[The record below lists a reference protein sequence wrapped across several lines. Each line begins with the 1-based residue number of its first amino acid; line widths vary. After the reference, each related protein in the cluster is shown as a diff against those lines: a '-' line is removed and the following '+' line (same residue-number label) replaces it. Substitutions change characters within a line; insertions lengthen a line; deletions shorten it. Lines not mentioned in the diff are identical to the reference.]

1 MKNKKLKNQEKNK
14 IKTDKKYLKQVL
26 KYFLKSKKEFIII
39 ILLSL
44 IKMVISVIE
53 PFISA
58 KEYTSIVNVNTNDII
73 KYTIIIFIINIA
85 STILSSLS
93 SLVGEKYSKKIEIDI
108 QKDITKELF
117 KLEIKNFDK
126 KGTDFFIERAI
137 SDSKNL
143 VSNIGFIRYQL
154 FNIIASCGVIVYI
167 INASLKMFIL
177 LLLCS
182 LILLYIDKK
191 SRDIYEKRYQA
202 RREIRENQNS
212 TFTELIRGIRDIKV
226 LNLRKNMTERIIKGQ
241 EKVNETSYKEH
252 KEQDMFGILYTC
264 IRQLITVI
272 IIAYSL
278 YLLSNN
284 EIDGALLLVI
294 FMYHNR
300 VIYLTTS
307 IGEFYKIIKEINL
320 NMKNIQDIL
329 NNPEYPKEKFG
340 TKTKEYFEGNIKF
353 KNVSFKYDELPVLK
367 NVNFEIKPNS
377 TIWFVGK
384 SGSGKTTIFN
394 LISKLY
400 NIEEGEILIDNQNI
414 NNYSESTIRGN
425 ISVITQEPYIFN
437 MSIKE
442 NIKIVK
448 PSITDEELIEKCK
461 LAEIHNYIESLPNKY
476 DTIVG
481 ENGVIL
487 SGGLKQRL
495 SIARALVK
503 KSEIILLDE
512 ATSAL
517 DNELQES
524 VMKAIKNINK
534 EYTILIIAH
543 RLSTIKDCDKIIV
556 LDDGEIKG
564 YDTHNK
570 LIEENDIYKRL
581 YKRELL
587 K

>member
-1 MKNKKLKNQEKNK
+1 MNKETIKNNQVKLDKN
-14 IKTDKKYLKQVL
+14 YLKQVL
-26 KYFLKSKKEFIII
+26 KYFLNPKIEFISII
-39 ILLSL
+39 ILSL
-44 IKMVISVIE
+44 IKMIISVIE

-58 KEYTSIVNVNTNDII
+58 KEYTSIVNIDIENII
-73 KYTIIIFIINIA
+73 KYTIIIFFINVL
-85 STILSSLS
+85 STILSFIS
-93 SLVGEKYSKKIEIDI
+93 SLIGEKYSKRIEIDI

-117 KLEIKNFDK
+117 KLEIKNFDRQ
-126 KGTDFFIERAI
+126 GTDFFIERAI
-137 SDSKNL
+137 SDSKML
-143 VSNIGFIRYQL
+143 VSNIGFIRYQI
-154 FNIIASCGVIVYI
+154 FDIIASCGVIIYI
-167 INASLKMFIL
+167 ISASFKLFIL
-177 LLLCS
+177 LIICS
-182 LILLYIDKK
+182 FMLLYIDKK
-191 SRDIYEKRYQA
+191 SRDIYEKKYKE
-202 RREIRENQNS
+202 RRQIREHQNS

-226 LNLRKNMTERIIKGQ
+226 LNLRQTMTERIIKGQ
-241 EKVNETSYKEH
+241 MKVNEITYKEH
-252 KEQDMFGILYTC
+252 KEQDMYRIIYT
-264 IRQLITVI
+264 IFRQIITVI
-272 IIAYSL
+272 VILYSL
-278 YLLSNN
+278 YLLSNK
-284 EIDGALLLVI
+284 EIDSALLLVI

-300 VIYLTTS
+300 ILYLTTT
-307 IGEFYKIIKEINL
+307 IGELYKNIKEIKL

-329 NNPEYPKEKFG
+329 NNSEYPKEKFG
-340 TKTKEYFEGNIKF
+340 AKTKEYFKGNIKF
-353 KNVSFKYDELPVLK
+353 KNVTFKYDQLPVLK
-367 NVNFEIKPNS
+367 NINFEIKPNS
-377 TIWFVGK
+377 TIGFVGK
-384 SGSGKTTIFN
+384 SGAGKTTIFN

-400 NIEEGEILIDNQNI
+400 TIDSGEILIDNENI
-414 NNYSESTIRGN
+414 NDYSESTIRGN

-461 LAEIHNYIESLPNKY
+461 LAEIHDYIESLPNKY

-517 DNELQES
+517 DNELQQS
-524 VMKAIKNINK
+524 VMDAIKNINK

-556 LDDGEIKG
+556 IDDGEIKG
-564 YDTHNK
+564 YDTHDK
-570 LIEENDIYKRL
+570 LIKENTIYQRL
-581 YKRELL
+581 YKKELL

>member
-1 MKNKKLKNQEKNK
+1 MNKETIKNNQVKL
-14 IKTDKKYLKQVL
+14 DKKYLKQVL
-26 KYFLKSKKEFIII
+26 KYFLNPKIEFISII
-39 ILLSL
+39 ILSL
-44 IKMVISVIE
+44 IKMIISVIE

-58 KEYTSIVNVNTNDII
+58 KEYTSIVNIDIENII
-73 KYTIIIFIINIA
+73 KYTIIIFFINVL
-85 STILSSLS
+85 STILSFIS
-93 SLVGEKYSKKIEIDI
+93 SLIGEKYSKRIEIDI

-117 KLEIKNFDK
+117 KLEIKNFDRQ
-126 KGTDFFIERAI
+126 GTDFFIERAI
-137 SDSKNL
+137 SDSKML
-143 VSNIGFIRYQL
+143 VSNIGFIRYQI
-154 FNIIASCGVIVYI
+154 FDIIASCGVIIYI
-167 INASLKMFIL
+167 ISASFKLFIL
-177 LLLCS
+177 LIICS
-182 LILLYIDKK
+182 FMLLYIDKK
-191 SRDIYEKRYQA
+191 SRDIYEKKYKE
-202 RREIRENQNS
+202 RRQIREHQNS

-226 LNLRKNMTERIIKGQ
+226 LNLRQTMTERIIKGQ
-241 EKVNETSYKEH
+241 MKVNEITYKEH
-252 KEQDMFGILYTC
+252 KEQDMYRIIYT
-264 IRQLITVI
+264 IFRQIITVI
-272 IIAYSL
+272 VILYSL
-278 YLLSNN
+278 YLLSNK
-284 EIDGALLLVI
+284 EIDSALLLVI

-300 VIYLTTS
+300 ILYLTTT
-307 IGEFYKIIKEINL
+307 IGELYKNIKEIKL

-329 NNPEYPKEKFG
+329 NNSEYPKEKFG
-340 TKTKEYFEGNIKF
+340 AKTKEYFKGNIKF
-353 KNVSFKYDELPVLK
+353 KNVTFKYDQLPVLK
-367 NVNFEIKPNS
+367 NINFEIKPNS
-377 TIWFVGK
+377 TIGFVGK
-384 SGSGKTTIFN
+384 SGAGKTTIFN

-400 NIEEGEILIDNQNI
+400 TIDSGEILIDNENI
-414 NNYSESTIRGN
+414 NDYSESTIRGN

-461 LAEIHNYIESLPNKY
+461 LAEIHDYIESLPNKY

-517 DNELQES
+517 DNELQQS
-524 VMKAIKNINK
+524 VMDAIKNINK

-556 LDDGEIKG
+556 IDDGEIKG
-564 YDTHNK
+564 YDTHDK
-570 LIEENDIYKRL
+570 LIKENTIYQRL
-581 YKRELL
+581 YKKELL